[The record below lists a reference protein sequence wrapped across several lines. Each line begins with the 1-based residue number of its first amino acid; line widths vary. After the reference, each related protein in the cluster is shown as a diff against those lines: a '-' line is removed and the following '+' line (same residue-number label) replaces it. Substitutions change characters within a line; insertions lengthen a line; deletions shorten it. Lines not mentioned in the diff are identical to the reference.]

1 MEASGAQRP
10 QTEALGAAFR
20 NLEDLALGD
29 LAAALVDSQAGALVA
44 MRKAL
49 PDLERAIAAALA
61 VLRAPDSRLIYCGAG
76 TSGRVALLDAVELHP
91 TFNWP
96 NERVHVLLAGGVQSL
111 GEAQEGAE
119 DDAAAAAREL
129 AALDVSA
136 RDVVI
141 GLAAS
146 GTTPFVLQAMATA
159 RAAGA
164 TTIGIAN
171 NPGAPLLE
179 AADCPVLLDTGP
191 EALAGSTRLTAGT
204 SQKICLNT
212 FSTAV
217 MMRLGR
223 VYGGHMVDM
232 RATNA
237 KLRKR
242 ARAIVADIA
251 GCDEAAARA
260 ALQAC
265 DQNVKQAILVLK
277 GATPEAAARLLETA
291 SGDLRAAVK
300 ALEAGASS

>member
-20 NLEDLALGD
+20 NTEELALGD
-29 LAAALVDSQAGALVA
+29 LAGALIDSQAGALA
-44 MRKAL
+44 ATRKAL
-49 PDLERAIAAALA
+49 PDIEHAIRAALE

-96 NERVHVLLAGGVQSL
+96 SERVHVLLAGGVQSL

-119 DDAAAAAREL
+119 DDADAAARDL
-129 AALDVSA
+129 AALQVSA

-164 TTIGIAN
+164 TTVGIAN

-179 AADCPVLLDTGP
+179 VVDCPILLETGP

-212 FSTAV
+212 FSTAL

-251 GCDEAAARA
+251 GCDEATARR
-260 ALQAC
+260 ALEAC

-277 GATPEAAARLLETA
+277 GATPEDAARLLKDA
-291 SGDLRAAVK
+291 SGDLGAAVK
-300 ALEAGASS
+300 AHEGASPA

>member
-1 MEASGAQRP
+1 MEGSGAPRP

-29 LAAALVDSQAGALVA
+29 LAAALIDSQAGALA
-44 MRKAL
+44 ALHKAL
-49 PDLERAIAAALA
+49 PDLERAISVALE

-96 NERVHVLLAGGVQSL
+96 SERVHVLLAGGVQSL

-119 DDAAAAAREL
+119 DDAASAARAL
-129 AALDVSA
+129 AALDVGP

-171 NPGAPLLE
+171 NPGAPLLD
-179 AADCPVLLDTGP
+179 AVDGPILLETGP

-242 ARAIVADIA
+242 AQAIVADIA
-251 GCDEAAARA
+251 GCDAETARQ
-260 ALQAC
+260 ALESC

-277 GATPEAAARLLETA
+277 GAAPADAARLLDDV
-291 SGDLRAAVK
+291 SGDLGAAVK
-300 ALEAGASS
+300 AFEGNASS

>member
-1 MEASGAQRP
+1 MQGSGAPRP
-10 QTEALGAAFR
+10 QTESLGVGSR
-20 NLEDLALGD
+20 DLEDLALGD
-29 LAAALVDSQAGALVA
+29 LAATLVDSQAAALTA
-44 MRKAL
+44 MRRAL
-49 PDLERAIAAALA
+49 PDVERAISTALA
-61 VLRAPDSRLIYCGAG
+61 VLRAPRARLIYCGAG

-96 NERVHVLLAGGVQSL
+96 RERAHVLLAGGVQSL

-119 DDAAAAAREL
+119 DDAEAAARDL
-129 AALDVSA
+129 AALNVGRD
-136 RDVVI
+136 DVVI

-171 NPGAPLLE
+171 NPGAPLLG
-179 AADCPVLLDTGP
+179 AVDCPILLETGP
-191 EALAGSTRLTAGT
+191 EVLAGSTRLTAGT

-212 FSTAV
+212 ISTAV

-223 VYGGHMVDM
+223 VYRGHMVDM

-242 ARAIVADIA
+242 ARVIVADIA
-251 GCDEAAARA
+251 GCDEETAHRA
-260 ALQAC
+260 LEAC
-265 DQNVKQAILVLK
+265 DEDVKQAILVLR
-277 GATPEAAARLLETA
+277 GATPDTAAALLEK
-291 SGDLRAAVK
+291 SCGDLRQAVA
-300 ALEAGASS
+300 ALEASGPS

>member
-1 MEASGAQRP
+1 MQGSGAPRP
-10 QTEALGAAFR
+10 QTESLGADHR
-20 NLEDLALGD
+20 DLDDLPLGD
-29 LAAALVDSQAGALVA
+29 LAATLVDSQAAALTA
-44 MRKAL
+44 MRHAL
-49 PDLERAIAAALA
+49 PDVERAISTALA
-61 VLRAPDSRLIYCGAG
+61 VLRAPGGRLIYCGAG

-96 NERVHVLLAGGVQSL
+96 KDRMHVLLAGGVQSL

-119 DDAAAAAREL
+119 DDAEAAARDL
-129 AALDVSA
+129 AALKVGRD
-136 RDVVI
+136 DVVI

-146 GTTPFVLQAMATA
+146 GTTPFVLQAMASA

-171 NPGAPLLE
+171 NPGAPLLG
-179 AADCPVLLDTGP
+179 AVDCPILLETGP
-191 EALAGSTRLTAGT
+191 EVLAGSTRLTAGT

-223 VYGGHMVDM
+223 VYRGHMVDM

-251 GCDEAAARA
+251 GCDEDTAHRA
-260 ALQAC
+260 LETC
-265 DQNVKQAILVLK
+265 NEDVKQAILVLK
-277 GATPEAAARLLETA
+277 GATPDAAAALLEKS
-291 SGDLRAAVK
+291 SGDLRRAVS
-300 ALEAGASS
+300 ALEASGSS